1 MVNLMLGD
9 CLERMKE
16 IADGS
21 VDMVLTDPPY
31 GTTACK
37 WDTIIP
43 FEPLWE
49 QYKRIIKDNGAIV
62 LTASQPFTSALVMSN
77 VNMFK
82 YEWIWIKS
90 KPSNFLMGKKQPMK
104 YHENVVVFYKKQPTY
119 NPIKIKREEKN
130 KRNNKKCG
138 YLKYEAL
145 GINEDNNKYE
155 DRLKAGM
162 NDDIYPRNY
171 IFFAQNT
178 KVKYTHPNQKQV
190 ALFEYLIKTYTNE
203 GDIVLDN
210 AAGSGT
216 TGEACINLNRDFI
229 LIEKEPNYY
238 EVIKKRIGK
247 ILKNYGLDLQPL
259 LNEQM

>member
-1 MVNLMLGD
+1 MKNKIICGD
-9 CLERMKE
+9 CLELMKL
-16 IADGS
+16 IPDKSIDAIIS
-21 VDMVLTDPPY
+21 DPPY

-77 VNMFK
+77 PDMFK
-82 YEWIWIKS
+82 YEWIWIKA

-104 YHENVVVFYKKQPTY
+104 YHENILVFYKKQPTY

-138 YLKYEAL
+138 YLKYEAM
-145 GINEDNNKYE
+145 GINEDNNKYA

-162 NDDIYPRNY
+162 NDFIYPRNY

-178 KVKYTHPNQKQV
+178 KVKYTHPTQKPV
-190 ALFEYLIKTYTNE
+190 ALFEYLIRTYTNE
-203 GDIVLDN
+203 GDLVLDN
-210 AAGSGT
+210 CIGSGT
-216 TGEACINLNRDFI
+216 TAIAAIRTKRNWIG
-229 LIEKEPNYY
+229 IEKDENYY
-238 EVIKKRIGK
+238 KIANDRINEE
-247 ILKNYGLDLQPL
+247 LKQKPL
-259 LNEQM
+259 F